1 MSKSTHESGVGP
13 SRVTEKGLKE
23 LYMFKLK
30 KTQVS
35 DPTKGYRNFLLG
47 STNYAVYDARFS
59 EYLTH
64 KSLIPDKYSQFLKRI
79 PDSHVS
85 FCICA
90 FMKELFVFGGIRGAT
105 QKLVSGTILLKT
117 NGAT

>member
-1 MSKSTHESGVGP
+1 
-13 SRVTEKGLKE
+13 
-23 LYMFKLK
+23 MFKLK
-30 KTQVS
+30 KIS
-35 DPTKGYRNFLLG
+35 DPKKGYGNFLLG
-47 STNYAVYDARFS
+47 ASSYAVYDARLS

-64 KSLIPDKYSQFLKRI
+64 KNLIPDKYSQFLKRI

-90 FMKELFVFGGIRGAT
+90 FIKELFVFGGIRGAT

-117 NGAT
+117 NEAT